1 MKVRNR
7 QGAVGE
13 AHGKLILVGEHVVVY
28 DKPAIAI
35 PFPLRIRAIVTE
47 DVGKISIDSII
58 YTGNLE
64 GMPSKMLGLAQ
75 CINKS
80 LELCNQPKEGI
91 HIKVESEI
99 PMGRGIGSSAAA
111 ATAIV
116 RGIYN
121 YFQKPLSEEE
131 QYSLVEI
138 AENYAHGK
146 PSGIDMRTVANEK
159 PIFFQKSQGT
169 STIVSPKPFHMV
181 VADTGEIGDTKIAV
195 EKLKNL
201 IQLKP
206 DIIKPVIDEI
216 ENIVWKAKEAI
227 LTGDSILLG
236 SLLLRNHE
244 NLKKLEVS
252 NYMLDHLVET
262 AMRAGALGAK
272 LTGSGMGGCIIAL
285 TKDMTD
291 ARKVGE
297 ALIKEGAKEAWYFST
312 DSKEITRMESGY
324 YEQ

>member
-35 PFPLRIRAIVTE
+35 PFPLMIRAVVTE
-47 DVGKISIDSII
+47 STGEISIASSI

-64 GMPSKMLGLAQ
+64 GVPSKMLGLAQ
-75 CINKS
+75 CINRS
-80 LELCNQPKEGI
+80 IELCNKPKEGI
-91 HIKVESEI
+91 HIEIESEI
-99 PMGRGIGSSAAA
+99 PMGRGLGSSAAA

-116 RGIYN
+116 KGIYN
-121 YFQKPLSEEE
+121 YFHKPLSEEE
-131 QYSLVEI
+131 LYSLVEI
-138 AENYAHGK
+138 AENYAHGR
-146 PSGIDMRTVANEK
+146 PSGIDMRTVANEE
-159 PIFFQKSQGT
+159 PIFFQKSQGA
-169 STIVSPKPFHMV
+169 SAIVPYRPFCMV
-181 VADTGEIGDTKIAV
+181 VADTGEVGDTKIAV
-195 EKLKNL
+195 GHVKKL
-201 IQLKP
+201 IQLKR
-206 DIIKPVIDEI
+206 DIIKTVIDEI
-216 ENIVWKAKEAI
+216 ENIVLKAKEAI

-252 NYMLDHLVET
+252 NSMLDHLVET

-272 LTGSGMGGCIIAL
+272 LTGGGMGGCIIVL

-291 ARKVGE
+291 ARKVGK

-312 DSKEITRMESGY
+312 DSKELTRMER
-324 YEQ
+324 